1 MPGPLSNSCEEQAR
15 GDRLLVVTHSVRVQ
29 APPNRA
35 FRPIRRIGGDSG
47 WYFADRLWQLRGLA
61 DQLVG
66 GAGFRRGRRDADDL
80 APGDALDFWRV
91 EAYQP
96 DRLLRLRAEMRMPGR
111 VWLQFDV
118 EGGVTGSTI
127 RQTTLFAPHGLA
139 GLAYWY
145 VLRPLDRWIYAG
157 MLNAIARRVQHG
169 PHSRCAASRSY
180 SPRSTKQ
187 E

>member
-1 MPGPLSNSCEEQAR
+1 MARPLSNACAAR
-15 GDRLLVVTHSVRVQ
+15 ARRDRLLVVTHSVCVQ
-29 APPNRA
+29 ASPNRA

-47 WYFADRLWQLRGLA
+47 WYFADRLWRLRGVA

-91 EAYQP
+91 EAYEP

-127 RQTTLFAPHGLA
+127 RQTTLFEPSGLT
-139 GLAYWY
+139 GLAYWH
-145 VLRPLDRWIYAG
+145 VLHLPDKWIYAG
-157 MLNAIARRVQHG
+157 MLNAIARRV
-169 PHSRCAASRSY
+169 
-180 SPRSTKQ
+180 
-187 E
+187 